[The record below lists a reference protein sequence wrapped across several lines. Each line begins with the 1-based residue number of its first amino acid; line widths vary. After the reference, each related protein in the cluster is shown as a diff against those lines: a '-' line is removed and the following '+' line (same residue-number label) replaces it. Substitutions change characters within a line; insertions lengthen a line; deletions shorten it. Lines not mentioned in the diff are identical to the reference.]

1 MCSDPYV
8 CVCVCNICT
17 DILSHTAGIL
27 AKKKRK
33 ITNAPTQSMISVR
46 GALAWTVAI
55 LLRNEKVLV

>member
-1 MCSDPYV
+1 M
-8 CVCVCNICT
+8 CVCNICT
-17 DILSHTAGIL
+17 DILSHTTGIL

-46 GALAWTVAI
+46 GALAWTVAT

>member
-8 CVCVCNICT
+8 CMCNICT
-17 DILSHTAGIL
+17 DILSHTTGIL